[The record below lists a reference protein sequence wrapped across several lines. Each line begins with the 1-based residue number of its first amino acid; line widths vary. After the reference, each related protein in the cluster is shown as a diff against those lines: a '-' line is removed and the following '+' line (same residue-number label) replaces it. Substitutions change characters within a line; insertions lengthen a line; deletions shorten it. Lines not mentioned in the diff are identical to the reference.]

1 MNQAPSQD
9 RAERRARTGATD
21 EEQNL
26 LDSVDNDLENKLCYS
41 VECRLPRL
49 RRERR
54 ARSDDDA
61 ER

>member
-26 LDSVDNDLENKLCYS
+26 LDSVDNDLEKKLCYS
-41 VECRLPRL
+41 VGYRLPRL

>member
-41 VECRLPRL
+41 VECRLFRL

>member
-21 EEQNL
+21 EEKKL
-26 LDSVDNDLENKLCYS
+26 LDSVDNELEKKLCYS
-41 VECRLPRL
+41 VACRLSRL
-49 RRERR
+49 RRECRV
-54 ARSDDDA
+54 RSDDDA

>member
-26 LDSVDNDLENKLCYS
+26 LDSVDNDLEKKLCYS
-41 VECRLPRL
+41 VECRLLRL

>member
-1 MNQAPSQD
+1 MNRAPSQD
-9 RAERRARTGATD
+9 GVERRARTGATD

-26 LDSVDNDLENKLCYS
+26 LDSVDKDLENKLCYS
-41 VECRLPRL
+41 VECRLLRL